1 MSDCQSISIPF
12 LSLPINS
19 IKLSDSPEFKKL
31 DKVEN
36 RFDIC
41 AYLSYSEQ
49 KRFSNISDHKP
60 ENVYYMSFPR
70 NKKVYLKLL
79 TVCEWS

>member
-12 LSLPINS
+12 LSLLTNS
-19 IKLSDSPEFKKL
+19 IKLSDSSEFKKL
-31 DKVEN
+31 DKVQN
-36 RFDIC
+36 GLDSC

-49 KRFSNISDHKP
+49 NRLSNISDHKP
-60 ENVYYMSFPR
+60 ESVYHISFPR

-79 TVCEWS
+79 TVCE